1 MAFLLPLSMA
11 LLGLNTWTIAADVP
25 RASRQ
30 PALGKAFYTLFPKQG
45 IDLSATEKFV
55 KSITDADDLLPWAD
69 ISDTLVSWTVEASP
83 DEIETLKSN
92 DGIGRVVYT
101 NSPTKREDV
110 KNYIVH
116 PVDGYNKVQ
125 CNATQLFLENLI
137 KPHQLTPPLVHFR
150 SGELHIWAVKLTKDQ
165 RDAAAKEPGVL
176 SIEDD
181 RELKSHRATA
191 PETSRLP
198 QLSDPQ
204 IAERELHYETQL
216 DAVQELRFVSQ
227 PTSVPDIS
235 KLKNYVYESHQ
246 GEGIYIYHVEQ
257 GVAYKTQHAEFP
269 NVVPDNDH
277 IRTKLARLTVSDP
290 SVDASEGSHSTCTAI
305 KAVGATYG
313 SSKKAKLV
321 VVKMAANL
329 LSELLDAINE
339 VANDI
344 YHKPDRKKKSVVT
357 ISLSSGIPAGTLN
370 ERKLK
375 GYLKDLFDFDV
386 PVVVAS
392 GNDAEEEGRSDVD
405 EIPAIWAEDEFPL
418 IVVGSV
424 NAAGARS
431 TFSQGGTHLTVH
443 APGEDTTCLYKA
455 GNTLKTGSGTSF
467 ATPLT
472 AGQIANL
479 LSYDDPPFDMSDGK
493 VVANVRNYVASD
505 QFGWVR
511 DKVLAVWN
519 GVDEAHN
526 PPVVSSGDSSG
537 TTAPPLHKQCTG
549 LDSRKYVGRDEL
561 KRIID
566 KEFCPTAV
574 EQKTL
579 DSGSAA
585 IMRSYNSGK
594 MDAVAVAIEWLP
606 NIQFEPNPDDCHKYL
621 LQEIVDGCD
630 GDDPHNPENFKGGGL
645 LSVGDVTYRITP
657 LTLRQPPKN
666 GKQGGCDCTYNFA
679 DTRCWVW
686 GSGWASADQGSA
698 LKGQLKDCAL
708 FPTGWT
714 FDYGLGDDGREWSAD
729 FLVGIGQRDCVTEAA
744 KESGANT
751 DFVCHGNG

>member
-1 MAFLLPLSMA
+1 MAFLLPLIMA
-11 LLGLNTWTIAADVP
+11 LLGLNTWTIATDVP

-55 KSITDADDLLPWAD
+55 KSITHADDLLPWAD

-137 KPHQLTPPLVHFR
+137 KPHQLTPPL
-150 SGELHIWAVKLTKDQ
+150 

-216 DAVQELRFVSQ
+216 DAVQELRFVSR
-227 PTSVPDIS
+227 PT
-235 KLKNYVYESHQ
+235 
-246 GEGIYIYHVEQ
+246 
-257 GVAYKTQHAEFP
+257 
-269 NVVPDNDH
+269 
-277 IRTKLARLTVSDP
+277 LTFSDP

-313 SSKKAKLV
+313 SSKNAKLV
-321 VVKMAANL
+321 VIKMAANL

-392 GNDAEEEGRSDVD
+392 GNDAEEEGHSNVD

-479 LSYDDPPFDMSDGK
+479 PSYDDPPFDMSDGK

-526 PPVVSSGDSSG
+526 PPVVSSGDSS
-537 TTAPPLHKQCTG
+537 
-549 LDSRKYVGRDEL
+549 GRDEL

-630 GDDPHNPENFKGGGL
+630 GDDPDNPENFKGGGL
-645 LSVGDVTYRITP
+645 FSVGDVTYRITP

>member
-1 MAFLLPLSMA
+1 MGFLL
-11 LLGLNTWTIAADVP
+11 LLLTAFVGLNIWTTATDVP
-25 RASRQ
+25 RTSRQ
-30 PALGKAFYTLFPKQG
+30 PAPGKAFYTLFPKQG
-45 IDLSATEKFV
+45 MDVLAIEKFM
-55 KSITDADDLLPWAD
+55 KSTLGIDDLLPWTD

-83 DEIETLKSN
+83 DELETLKSE
-92 DGIGRVVYT
+92 DGIERVVQA
-101 NSPTKREDV
+101 NSPTRREDA
-110 KNYIVH
+110 KDYIIF
-116 PVDGYNKVQ
+116 PVDGYNQ
-125 CNATQLFLENLI
+125 AQRNATQLFLEDLI
-137 KPHQLTPPLVHFR
+137 KPNALTPPLIHR
-150 SGELHIWAVKLTKDQ
+150 NGELHFWAVKLTKDQ
-165 RDAAAKEPGVL
+165 RDAAAKEPGVQD
-176 SIEDD
+176 IADD
-181 RELKSHRATA
+181 RELTNNRATP
-191 PETSRLP
+191 PEVTGAS
-198 QLSDPQ
+198 QLTNRK
-204 IAERELHYETQL
+204 IIERELRYETQR
-216 DAVQELRFVSQ
+216 DAVNELRFVSQ
-227 PTSVPDIS
+227 PTSVPD
-235 KLKNYVYESHQ
+235 LNRLENYVYESHQ
-246 GEGIYIYHVEQ
+246 GDGIYVYHIEY
-257 GVAYKTQHAEFP
+257 GVAYKSQSAEFP
-269 NVVPDNDH
+269 NVVSDSDH
-277 IRTKLARLTVSDP
+277 VLTPLARMIGSDP
-290 SVDASEGSHSTCTAI
+290 SVDASDESHSTCTAD
-305 KAVGATYG
+305 KAVGAKYG
-313 SSKKAKLV
+313 SSKGAKLV
-321 VVKMAANL
+321 VVKMGAKVLA
-329 LSELLDAINE
+329 ELMNAVNQ
-339 VANDI
+339 VVNDI
-344 YHKPDRKKKSVVT
+344 YFKPERKKKSVVT
-357 ISLSSGIPAGTLN
+357 ISLSSGLPKGGQEET
-370 ERKLK
+370 RLK
-375 GYLKDLFDFDV
+375 GYIEELFTYDV
-386 PVVVAS
+386 PVVVAA
-392 GNDAEEEGRSDVD
+392 GNDAEEESRSDVD
-405 EIPAIWAEDEFPL
+405 EIPAVWAEDEFPL

-431 TFSQGGTHLTVH
+431 SFSQGGKHLTVH

-479 LSYDDPPFDMSDGK
+479 LSYDEPPFDMSDGK

-511 DKVLAVWN
+511 DKVLGIWN

-526 PPVVSSGDSSG
+526 PPVVSFGDGSG
-537 TTAPPLHKQCTG
+537 TTAPPVHKQCSG
-549 LDSRKYVGRDEL
+549 LGGREYVGRDEL
-561 KRIID
+561 KRIIE

-574 EQKTL
+574 EQRTL

-594 MDAVAVAIEWLP
+594 MDAVAVAIEWPP
-606 NIQFEPNPDDCHKYL
+606 NAQFEPNPDDCHKYL

-630 GDDPHNPENFKGGGL
+630 GDNPDNPENFKGGGFF
-645 LSVGDVTYRITP
+645 SVGDVTYRITP

-686 GSGWASADQGSA
+686 GSGWASADQGGA